1 MATLSVK
8 VKLKLFSVCCCDPPH
23 TQALIQSGL
32 VTERTRGMQPSAVRY
47 FEVAVAAVATGNRG
61 GLDSDRQ
68 RCLEKVERDTEDERI
83 STSLT
88 CNWILDKHTRLNG
101 TSWQ

>member
-1 MATLSVK
+1 
-8 VKLKLFSVCCCDPPH
+8 
-23 TQALIQSGL
+23 
-32 VTERTRGMQPSAVRY
+32 MQPSAVRY